1 LAKNVVG
8 LNDNNALS
16 MDYVVN
22 EDGTKLIDVIYP
34 IGSIYMSFNSTSPA
48 NLFGGTW
55 TQITNR
61 FLYCTTSS
69 GTTGGENSHK
79 LTVAEMP
86 SHTHSWSIPIGG
98 YSGWTSKSMTGYV
111 LKWSG
116 TTMYNT
122 NAGTST
128 INTVNSSMNGGNGY
142 TGSTSAHNN
151 MPQYI
156 TCYAWYRTA

>member
-1 LAKNVVG
+1 
-8 LNDNNALS
+8 

-22 EDGTKLIDVIYP
+22 EKGTKLIDVIYP

-48 NLFGGTW
+48 DLFGGTW

-69 GTTGGENSHK
+69 GATGGENSHVLAQGELPARTMISTYNDSGASK
-79 LTVAEMP
+79 ATSGIAWGSVTVA
-86 SHTHSWSIPIGG
+86 SNSYVASCL
-98 YSGWTSKSMTGYV
+98 YDLKSNGVNTGISY
-111 LKWSG
+111 G
-116 TTMYNT
+116 T
-122 NAGTST
+122 
-128 INTVNSSMNGGNGY
+128 
-142 TGSTSAHNN
+142 AHNN